1 MKFKKKKSFW
11 KEFFNECAGV
21 ILAGAIMIYI
31 ALSAIM
37 GNLILSYINNGKE
50 INPYIEDVSGKFTI
64 FLIKT
69 TIGGMYLFGIIFALL
84 IAFAIIGII
93 VIAIVTGITH
103 ITAVK
108 RYTYLPLT
116 ADELRLKINKE
127 SIFKNPADYIK
138 YICEQMRYY
147 SESTNEYKSLKLT
160 MADLLTLCR
169 TYEEVY
175 EDLIVFKYEDY
186 KYFNR
191 FNKAFPFEFKTFEN
205 TYIKSDD
212 ILDKISDKEIV
223 IFCSDKT
230 LAEAYLSGYKG
241 QAVIYYVKDKLL
253 TKSID

>member
-116 ADELRLKINKE
+116 ADEVKE
-127 SIFKNPADYIK
+127 SINAGLFEDTPESYIDYFTKQMKYLGGSVIFSIDDMKIITKTVKEIWNESFKLNKDFLI
-138 YICEQMRYY
+138 R
-147 SESTNEYKSLKLT
+147 NEIGSYDCLPFGFGDDR
-160 MADLLTLCR
+160 ADLFCQL
-169 TYEEVY
+169 EEGKVVTFDMD
-175 EDLIVFKYEDY
+175 EGSLIQ
-186 KYFNR
+186 
-191 FNKAFPFEFKTFEN
+191 T
-205 TYIKSDD
+205 IK
-212 ILDKISDKEIV
+212 
-223 IFCSDKT
+223 
-230 LAEAYLSGYKG
+230 
-241 QAVIYYVKDKLL
+241 
-253 TKSID
+253 

>member
-116 ADELRLKINKE
+116 
-127 SIFKNPADYIK
+127 
-138 YICEQMRYY
+138 
-147 SESTNEYKSLKLT
+147 TNEVREATNAGLFKDTPESYIDYLT
-160 MADLLTLCR
+160 KQM
-169 TYEEVY
+169 
-175 EDLIVFKYEDY
+175 KYLGGSITFSVDDM
-186 KYFNR
+186 KMIT
-191 FNKAFPFEFKTFEN
+191 KTV
-205 TYIKSDD
+205 
-212 ILDKISDKEIV
+212 KEIWNESFKLNKDFL
-223 IFCSDKT
+223 IRNEIESYDYLPFAREFRSD
-230 LAEAYLSGYKG
+230 S
-241 QAVIYYVKDKLL
+241 
-253 TKSID
+253 

>member
-37 GNLILSYINNGKE
+37 GNLILPYINGKE
-50 INPYIEDVSGKFTI
+50 INPYIEDVSSKFTI

-69 TIGGMYLFGIIFALL
+69 AIGGMYLFGIIFVLL

-116 ADELRLKINKE
+116 ADEVKE
-127 SIFKNPADYIK
+127 SINAGLFEDTPESYIDYFTKQMK
-138 YICEQMRYY
+138 YLGGSVIFSIDDMKII
-147 SESTNEYKSLKLT
+147 T
-160 MADLLTLCR
+160 
-169 TYEEVY
+169 
-175 EDLIVFKYEDY
+175 
-186 KYFNR
+186 
-191 FNKAFPFEFKTFEN
+191 KTV
-205 TYIKSDD
+205 
-212 ILDKISDKEIV
+212 KEIWDESFKLNKDFLIRNEIESYDYLPFGFEDDRV
-223 IFCSDKT
+223 VLFCQLEEGKVVTFDMDEGSLIQTIK
-230 LAEAYLSGYKG
+230 
-241 QAVIYYVKDKLL
+241 
-253 TKSID
+253 